1 MKIVNKE
8 EHITEENIPLFP
20 LGIVVL
26 PGETRFL
33 HVFEQRYKNLFEDI
47 EKSGGAFGIPFIRS
61 GSIDGTGSYVKIEKV
76 LARYPNGEL
85 DIAVKGV
92 DIFNTVEYYDE
103 HPERLYPYGDLEL
116 LQRNGIVPSRSLVDA
131 FLKYNKLVLKLDLEK
146 LPKPGFYLIANSIG
160 LSDLEKYDLVIR
172 GSEQALNKTMTN
184 HVNLRTLLALQ
195 QNSLQDYYC
204 LN

>member
-1 MKIVNKE
+1 MINKD
-8 EHITEENIPLFP
+8 EHIIEKNIPLFP

-33 HVFEQRYKNLFEDI
+33 HIFEQRYKNLFEDI
-47 EKSGGAFGIPFIRS
+47 ENAGGCFGIPFIRS
-61 GSIDGTGSYVKIEKV
+61 GSIDGTGSFVKIEKV
-76 LARYPNGEL
+76 LARYSNGEL
-85 DIAVKGV
+85 DIAVKGI
-92 DIFNTVEYYDE
+92 DIFNTLEYNDE
-103 HPERLYPYGDLEL
+103 HPERLYPYGNLEL
-116 LQRNGIVPSRSLVDA
+116 LKRDDIKPSNSLIAA
-131 FLKYNKLVLKLDLEK
+131 FNKYNKLVLKLDLEK

-172 GSEQALNKTMTN
+172 GSVEALNKTMTN

-195 QNSLQDYYC
+195 QSSIQEYYC

>member
-1 MKIVNKE
+1 MINKE

-47 EKSGGAFGIPFIRS
+47 EKSNGTFGIPFIRS
-61 GSIDGTGSYVKIEKV
+61 GSIDGTGSFVKIEKV

-92 DIFNTVEYYDE
+92 DIFNTVEYNDE
-103 HPERLYPYGDLEL
+103 HPERLYPYGNLERL
-116 LQRNGIVPSRSLVDA
+116 HRDGIVPSRSLVDA